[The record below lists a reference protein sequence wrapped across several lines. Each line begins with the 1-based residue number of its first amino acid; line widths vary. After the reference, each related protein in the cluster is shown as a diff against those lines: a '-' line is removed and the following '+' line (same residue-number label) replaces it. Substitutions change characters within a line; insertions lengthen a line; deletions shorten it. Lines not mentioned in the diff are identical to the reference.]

1 MADRLCQIPPGVL
14 YLVIFSASDLSPVCT
29 KFPSLLSWVALA
41 PGYGCLSSWTGF
53 GSLTPGSPP
62 GLKNS
67 LVTHLKP
74 FPSLSLTTCVP
85 RVSVSA
91 GKTPPPF
98 QTPRLKTSVTSPLP
112 FNTQLAVHFK
122 FTSFFFEMSMVSIPS
137 SPIPPL
143 PPLTRPRLVYPASWL
158 SYGTPSSPPLPTY
171 SWQKSFPKCYKASM
185 LKNLKWPFTTSTW
198 TKLLCAAFP
207 AHPNSTSHCVQFP
220 PGSLGPHYQVSA
232 LPYELLSLFLLLWL
246 LFCSPNWT
254 TFSSYYSNGTAHSLR
269 PNKSYILHGIYLHY
283 FSWVNFLYT
292 PMRTQALEAELQLL
306 WILVSQ
312 L

>member
-1 MADRLCQIPPGVL
+1 MRTWLTDSVKSHLESHLFSNSGDNSQLPISHQCAPSFPASSAELPWHLAVDAFPP
-14 YLVIFSASDLSPVCT
+14 
-29 KFPSLLSWVALA
+29 
-41 PGYGCLSSWTGF
+41 WTGF

-91 GKTPPPF
+91 GRTPPPF

-112 FNTQLAVHFK
+112 CNTQLAVHFK

-158 SYGTPSSPPLPTY
+158 SYGTPSSPLLPTY
-171 SWQKSFPKCYKASM
+171 S
-185 LKNLKWPFTTSTW
+185 
-198 TKLLCAAFP
+198 
-207 AHPNSTSHCVQFP
+207 
-220 PGSLGPHYQVSA
+220 
-232 LPYELLSLFLLLWL
+232 
-246 LFCSPNWT
+246 
-254 TFSSYYSNGTAHSLR
+254 
-269 PNKSYILHGIYLHY
+269 
-283 FSWVNFLYT
+283 
-292 PMRTQALEAELQLL
+292 
-306 WILVSQ
+306 
-312 L
+312 